1 MPADPLSR
9 TPGHVFATS
18 GPRTAR
24 SKRAGM
30 IFPHPRRP
38 PPLQEPPVTEWIA
51 PVPGTPCTAYLG
63 CSQSGCPRAN
73 LTNATRAAKTGEARG
88 YLPRRN
94 LENFRVSNVSVTTTR
109 AGHSRP
115 SLAVNRMFPDDFP
128 DDCRL
133 PSSSPQPPRDHRAYQ
148 RSPRDRTEALKRFP
162 HGYALAMQHTPH
174 DAHPCV
180 LPHGDDAG
188 TFRGHA

>member
-9 TPGHVFATS
+9 TPGHVFATT

-51 PVPGTPCTAYLG
+51 PVPGTPCTAYLA
-63 CSQSGCPRAN
+63 CSQSGCPRH
-73 LTNATRAAKTGEARG
+73 
-88 YLPRRN
+88 

-162 HGYALAMQHTPH
+162 HGQALAMQHIPAARTRPPVTH
-174 DAHPCV
+174 SN
-180 LPHGDDAG
+180 
-188 TFRGHA
+188 T